1 MKLIFDYLFLL
12 KYILKE
18 MKKLLFENSLGNES
32 IEVLGF
38 KTIDALEKELD
49 LLTKEADEEKL
60 IKTRIDRK
68 AI

>member
-1 MKLIFDYLFLL
+1 
-12 KYILKE
+12 

-49 LLTKEADEEKL
+49 LLTKEADEEK
-60 IKTRIDRK
+60 TYQN
-68 AI
+68 